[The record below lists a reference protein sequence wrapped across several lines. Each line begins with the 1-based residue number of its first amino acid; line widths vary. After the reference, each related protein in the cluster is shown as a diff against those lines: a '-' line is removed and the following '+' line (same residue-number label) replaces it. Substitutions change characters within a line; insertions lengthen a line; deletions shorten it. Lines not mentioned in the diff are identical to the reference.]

1 MNASSMSFNEDFD
14 QAVSYRRSSST
25 SSHRTTSRAKRG
37 SFGRRRGKG
46 PQQFN
51 GIHRRRKKK
60 ISW

>member
-1 MNASSMSFNEDFD
+1 MNASTNSFNDDFD
-14 QAVSYRRSSST
+14 HAVTFRRSGST
-25 SSHRTTSRAKRG
+25 GGDSKSRAKRG
-37 SFGRRRGKG
+37 GFGRRRGKG